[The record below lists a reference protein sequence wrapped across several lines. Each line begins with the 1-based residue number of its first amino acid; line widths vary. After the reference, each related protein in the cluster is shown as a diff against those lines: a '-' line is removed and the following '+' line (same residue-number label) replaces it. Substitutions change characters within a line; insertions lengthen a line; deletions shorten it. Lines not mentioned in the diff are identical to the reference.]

1 MIGQGSLV
9 FKVDDTTVN
18 DYGGERNNE
27 KVSEVAPRKKG
38 KKDRERDEVEK
49 KNMVSLNDVT

>member
-1 MIGQGSLV
+1 MIGQGSVV

-38 KKDRERDEVEK
+38 KKDRERDAVEK
-49 KNMVSLNDVT
+49 E